1 MRRVCKLAR
10 AVHIEHEDLAVR
22 NVHRWA
28 AIWLAVCLLGALGL
42 LGGCEAT
49 SPQGSAAQGTSR
61 ELQSNA
67 WATPRQ
73 AFTLAPADIPV
84 IVPSPDLET
93 VRFAVIGD
101 YGLAGRPEADVA
113 ALVKRWNP
121 DFIITT
127 GDNNYPR
134 GAAETIDRNI
144 GQYYREFIYPYQGR
158 YGAGA
163 ATNRFFPVLGNHDW
177 ATPGAK
183 PYLEYFTL
191 PGNERYYDFVWGP
204 VHLFAVDSDDR
215 EPDGI
220 TRDSKQAAWLRDRL
234 AASTSPWKLV
244 YMHHP
249 PFSSGLHGSTAAL
262 QWPYAEWGATAVL
275 AGHDHTYE
283 RILRDGF
290 PYFVNGLGGNG
301 IYRFKTVVPGSQVR
315 YNADFGAMLVEASH
329 DAITFQ
335 FISRKG
341 VIIDTYSIH

>member
-1 MRRVCKLAR
+1 MVRKAR
-10 AVHIEHEDLAVR
+10 KVQQLTIL
-22 NVHRWA
+22 
-28 AIWLAVCLLGALGL
+28 WLVIGLLWVLGL
-42 LGGCEAT
+42 LGGHEAVS
-49 SPQGSAAQGTSR
+49 SPGLAKQERNREPQSSAWTGSQ
-61 ELQSNA
+61 
-67 WATPRQ
+67 Q
-73 AFTLAPADIPV
+73 ALTVSFTAFPTLIP
-84 IVPSPDLET
+84 SQDLEV

-113 ALVKRWNP
+113 ALVKSWDP
-121 DFIITT
+121 DFIVTT

-144 GQYYREFIYPYQGR
+144 GQYYHEFIHPYQGR
-158 YGAGA
+158 YGVGA
-163 ATNRFFPVLGNHDW
+163 TSNRFFPVLGNHDW
-177 ATPGAK
+177 ATPGAR
-183 PYLEYFTL
+183 PYLEYFAL

-204 VHLFAVDSDDR
+204 VHLFAMDSDFR
-215 EPDGI
+215 EPDGV
-220 TRDSKQAAWLRDRL
+220 TWDSKQAAWLRARL
-234 AASTSPWKLV
+234 ATSRSPWKLV
-244 YMHHP
+244 CMHHP
-249 PFSSGLHGSTAAL
+249 PFSSGPHGSTVAL

-301 IYRFKTVVPGSQVR
+301 IYRFKTAVPGSQIR

-341 VIIDTYSIH
+341 MIVDIYSIHRSGGDRCGQC

>member
-1 MRRVCKLAR
+1 MRHLHRLAT
-10 AVHIEHEDLAVR
+10 
-22 NVHRWA
+22 
-28 AIWLAVCLLGALGL
+28 IWLAIGL
-42 LGGCEAT
+42 LGTLSLLWGCEAVA
-49 SPQGSAAQGTSR
+49 SQRLAAQEASR
-61 ELQSNA
+61 ELQNSA
-67 WATPRQ
+67 WAVPQR
-73 AFTLAPADIPV
+73 ALTLMPVGTPV
-84 IVPSPDLET
+84 IAPPPGLKT

-144 GQYYREFIYPYQGR
+144 GQYYHEFIHPYRGR
-158 YGAGA
+158 YGAGSA
-163 ATNRFFPVLGNHDW
+163 VNRFFPVLGNHDW
-177 ATPGAK
+177 ATLGAK

-191 PGNERYYDFVWGP
+191 PGNERYYDFAWGP
-204 VHLFAVDSDDR
+204 VHLFAVDSDSR

-220 TRDSKQAAWLRDRL
+220 TRDSRQAAWLRDRL
-234 AASTSPWKLV
+234 ATSISPWKLV

-315 YNADFGAMLVEASH
+315 YNADFGAMLIEASQ
-329 DAITFQ
+329 DAIMFR
-335 FISRKG
+335 FISRRG
-341 VIIDTYSIH
+341 ITVDVYSIHR